1 MGLIMVFLIIILVCG
16 IALSIVGAI
25 LSIND
30 NSNFKKDN
38 CWLIGSVAGA
48 IIGVSSILI
57 LSETRDYDFQTTTK
71 PQIDT
76 VITYHSIDQVI
87 DTTYFYKFE

>member
-1 MGLIMVFLIIILVCG
+1 MGLIMALLIILFVCG
-16 IALSIVGAI
+16 IVLSIVGAI

-48 IIGVSSILI
+48 IIGASLILI
-57 LSETRDYDFQTTTK
+57 LSEIRDYDFQTTTK

-76 VITYHSIDQVI
+76 VITYHSVDQIV

>member
-1 MGLIMVFLIIILVCG
+1 MGLNMIFLIILLVCG

-30 NSNFKKDN
+30 NSNFRKDN
-38 CWLIGSVAGA
+38 CWLIGSVAGT
-48 IIGVSSILI
+48 IIGISLILI

-76 VITYHSIDQVI
+76 VITYHSVDQVI

>member
-1 MGLIMVFLIIILVCG
+1 MVLLIILLVFG
-16 IALSIVGAI
+16 VALSIVGAI

-38 CWLIGSVAGA
+38 CWLIGSVAGTV
-48 IIGVSSILI
+48 IGISLILI
-57 LSETRDYDFQTTTK
+57 LSEIRDYDFQTTTK

-76 VITYHSIDQVI
+76 VITYHSTNQVT